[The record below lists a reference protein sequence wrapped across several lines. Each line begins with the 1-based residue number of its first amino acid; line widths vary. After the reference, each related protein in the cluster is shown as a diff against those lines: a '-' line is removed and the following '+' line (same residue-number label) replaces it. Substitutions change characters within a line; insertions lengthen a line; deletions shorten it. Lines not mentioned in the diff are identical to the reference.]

1 MEAQL
6 DDESFSSKAMRQ
18 RKETISFY
26 IKKIVFMFLC
36 CNNNAYGRL

>member
-18 RKETISFY
+18 RKETIYFY
-26 IKKIVFMFLC
+26 IKKNSVYVFML
-36 CNNNAYGRL
+36 